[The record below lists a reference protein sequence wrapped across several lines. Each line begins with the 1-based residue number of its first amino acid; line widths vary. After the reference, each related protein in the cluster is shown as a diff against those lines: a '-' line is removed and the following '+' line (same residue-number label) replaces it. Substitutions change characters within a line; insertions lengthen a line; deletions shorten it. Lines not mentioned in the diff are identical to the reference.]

1 MRILYADV
9 CFPSLGTRLL
19 TDNQKIHER
28 VLISPDTDL
37 SRVFDNA
44 RLSVVV
50 DEVLHRESDVQSLR

>member
-9 CFPSLGTRLL
+9 CFPSLGARLL

-50 DEVLHRESDVQSLR
+50 NEVLYRESDVQSLR